1 MKNCKGRDC
10 KGRHKDCKGRKSND
24 CKGRKKIKPGGKPA
38 SGHSKSLDHPPSG
51 ATVSGETDTA
61 PTFKGGNAADFD
73 AEYGNVTGSKA
84 KTFV

>member
-1 MKNCKGRDC
+1 MKDCKGKHDCKGRGNCKGRT
-10 KGRHKDCKGRKSND
+10 D

-61 PTFKGGNAADFD
+61 PAFKGGNTADFD